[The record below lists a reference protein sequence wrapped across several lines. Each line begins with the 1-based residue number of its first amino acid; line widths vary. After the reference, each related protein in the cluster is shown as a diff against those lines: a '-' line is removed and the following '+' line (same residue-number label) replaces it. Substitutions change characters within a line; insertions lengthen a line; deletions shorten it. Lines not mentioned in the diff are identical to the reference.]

1 MTKLFIAALLP
12 LVACASSAQTS
23 NHRPYV
29 GFNRALPS
37 VDRLGKPTALGMD
50 PKVELRLCTNAN
62 GRVASVAIE
71 HSSETREF
79 DRAVLHDVAG
89 WEFAPTAAAE
99 CHKVTVRYDPQA

>member
-1 MTKLFIAALLP
+1 MTKLFIAALFP

-23 NHRPYV
+23 HTSPYL

-37 VDRLGKPTALGMD
+37 VDRLGKPTSLGMD
-50 PKVELRLCTNAN
+50 PKVDLRLCTDAS
-62 GRVASVAIE
+62 GRVASVEIE

-79 DRAVLHDVAG
+79 DRAVLHDVAA
-89 WEFAPTAAAE
+89 WEFAPTAAPE